1 MGWISA
7 RQPNGKICIL
17 STVVDGIIYDNLT
30 DEEYINVMVER
41 AKENA
46 KAESERHLKRIQE
59 NGDNFEQIKDGFYP
73 DDEDGIERI
82 REWLKSVGDP
92 DWRNYNYDLPKY

>member
-7 RQPNGKICIL
+7 IQPNGKICVL

-30 DEEYINVMVER
+30 EEEYINVCIER

-46 KAESERHLKRIQE
+46 KEEAERHIKWMR
-59 NGDNFEQIKDGFYP
+59 NGDGNFEQIKDGFYP
-73 DDEDGIERI
+73 DNEVAIEQI
-82 REWLKSVGDP
+82 REWLKSVGDL
-92 DWRNYNYDLPKY
+92 DWDKYNYDLPKW

>member
-7 RQPNGKICIL
+7 IQPNGKICVL

-30 DEEYINVMVER
+30 DEEYIKVRGER
-41 AKENA
+41 ARENA
-46 KAESERHLKRIQE
+46 ERNARWDIE
-59 NGDNFEQIKDGFYP
+59 EMRNGYGNFEQIKDGFYP
-73 DDEDGIERI
+73 DNEVAIEQI

-92 DWRNYNYDLPKY
+92 DWDK

>member
-7 RQPNGKICIL
+7 IQPNGKICVL

-30 DEEYINVMVER
+30 DEEYIKAMGER
-41 AKENA
+41 ARENA
-46 KAESERHLKRIQE
+46 ERNARWDIEEMRK
-59 NGDNFEQIKDGFYP
+59 GDGNFEQIKDGFYP
-73 DDEDGIERI
+73 DDEVAIEQI

-92 DWRNYNYDLPKY
+92 DWDKYNYDLPKY